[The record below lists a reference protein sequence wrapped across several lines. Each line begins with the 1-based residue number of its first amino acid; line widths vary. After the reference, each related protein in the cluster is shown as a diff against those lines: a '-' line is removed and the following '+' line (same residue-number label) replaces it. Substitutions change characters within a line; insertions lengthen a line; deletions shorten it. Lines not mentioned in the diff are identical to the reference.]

1 MSKEEM
7 QFADPEW
14 QPPGQLSSTLE
25 QEQLNPQPVNI
36 PREQHQRSFDS
47 SNGKTVEK
55 EEEAD
60 YLTGYKARQQQ
71 QYASPPQQRHRR
83 HTWRWVGILLLLIFL
98 AVLSG
103 RPFIADGGYFV
114 EGFVLDNLIV
124 VLGILAFIIAGIAFF
139 RSRRNL

>member
-14 QPPGQLSSTLE
+14 HPPGQLSSTLE
-25 QEQLNPQPVNI
+25 QEQFNPQPVNI
-36 PREQHQRSFDS
+36 PREQNDRSFDS
-47 SNGKTVEK
+47 ADGKTVEI

-71 QYASPPQQRHRR
+71 HYASPPQQKHRR
-83 HTWRWVGILLLLIFL
+83 HTWWWVGTLLLLIFL
-98 AVLSG
+98 AVLAG
-103 RPFIADGGYFV
+103 RPFIADGGYFI

-124 VLGILAFIIAGIAFF
+124 VLGILAFIFACIAFF

>member
-25 QEQLNPQPVNI
+25 QEQLHPQPVNI

-47 SNGKTVEK
+47 SNGRTVEK

-71 QYASPPQQRHRR
+71 QYASPPRQRYRR
-83 HTWRWVGILLLLIFL
+83 HTWRRVGILLILIFL
-98 AVLSG
+98 AFLAG

-124 VLGILAFIIAGIAFF
+124 GLGILAFIIAGIAFF

>member
-25 QEQLNPQPVNI
+25 QEQFHPQPVNI
-36 PREQHQRSFDS
+36 PREQHQTSFGS
-47 SNGKTVEK
+47 SYEKAAQK

-60 YLTGYKARQQQ
+60 YSTGYKAHQQ
-71 QYASPPQQRHRR
+71 QYASPPRQRQRKHIRR
-83 HTWRWVGILLLLIFL
+83 WLGILLVLIILTIL
-98 AVLSG
+98 AG
-103 RPFIADGGYFV
+103 RPFITDGGYFV

-124 VLGILAFIIAGIAFF
+124 GLGILAFIIAGIAFF

>member
-1 MSKEEM
+1 MSEEEM

-14 QPPGQLSSTLE
+14 QPPGQLNSTLK
-25 QEQLNPQPVNI
+25 QEQFHPQPVNI
-36 PREQHQRSFDS
+36 PREQQQTSFS
-47 SNGKTVEK
+47 SSYEKAAEK

-60 YLTGYKARQQQ
+60 YFTGYKAHQQ
-71 QYASPPQQRHRR
+71 QYASPPRQRLRR
-83 HTWRWVGILLLLIFL
+83 HSRRWLGILLILIILTVL
-98 AVLSG
+98 AV

-124 VLGILAFIIAGIAFF
+124 GLGILAFIVAGIAFF

>member
-14 QPPGQLSSTLE
+14 QPPGQQSSTLE
-25 QEQLNPQPVNI
+25 QELFHPQPVNI
-36 PREQHQRSFDS
+36 PREQHQTSFDS
-47 SNGKTVEK
+47 SYGKAAEK
-55 EEEAD
+55 EEAD
-60 YLTGYKARQQQ
+60 YFTGYKAHQQQ
-71 QYASPPQQRHRR
+71 QYASPPRKRQHRHIRR
-83 HTWRWVGILLLLIFL
+83 WLGILLVLIIL
-98 AVLSG
+98 TVLVG

-124 VLGILAFIIAGIAFF
+124 GLGILALIVAGIAFF

>member
-14 QPPGQLSSTLE
+14 QPP
-25 QEQLNPQPVNI
+25 
-36 PREQHQRSFDS
+36 RQR
-47 SNGKTVEK
+47 
-55 EEEAD
+55 
-60 YLTGYKARQQQ
+60 L
-71 QYASPPQQRHRR
+71 RR
-83 HTWRWVGILLLLIFL
+83 HSRRWLGILLILIILTVL
-98 AVLSG
+98 AG

-124 VLGILAFIIAGIAFF
+124 GLGILAFIIAGIVFF

>member
-71 QYASPPQQRHRR
+71 QYASTPQQLHRR

-98 AVLSG
+98 AVLAG
-103 RPFIADGGYFV
+103 RPFIADSGYFV
-114 EGFVLDNLIV
+114 ESLVLDNLIV
-124 VLGILAFIIAGIAFF
+124 VMGILAFIIAGIAFF